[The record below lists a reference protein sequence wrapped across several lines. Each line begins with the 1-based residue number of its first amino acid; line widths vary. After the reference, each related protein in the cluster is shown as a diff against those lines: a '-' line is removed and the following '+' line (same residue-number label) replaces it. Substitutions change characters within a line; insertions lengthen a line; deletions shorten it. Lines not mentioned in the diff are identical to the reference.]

1 MQLKPFL
8 LDAWLDQYEHDIE
21 FNLAASTGPTWT
33 VNDIL
38 ALADDETRHRFLN
51 HNLVYSRPAGAD
63 SLREAIAEM
72 QRVPVEAVQ
81 IVTGASEALVALMWL
96 AAEPGANVIIPLP
109 GFTTFSALPES
120 LGLETRFYRV
130 RRENGFRI
138 DPDEIKR
145 LADSKTKLILVN
157 SPHNPTGATIGD
169 GEMEA
174 LHDFTAERGIQ
185 LVSDEVYHPI
195 YHGRPTKSAARLPH
209 ATVIADLSKAFS
221 IAGVRTGWMIEHDAQ
236 RRQQYWTA
244 RAYFSICNTTTGEIL
259 SEIAIRKRDVVL
271 GKTQEAATRN
281 LKLLERF
288 MADHRDVLG
297 WIPPQGGMTAFPWL
311 VSGENAPP
319 VLPGRHRAWNP
330 AGSRRLLRCALAFP
344 PGLCRRRRQF
354 LQGARPLR
362 SIRKELV
369 GEDGHSMTGN
379 LLRRDQQYLIVVI
392 PTAERSG
399 GGGICFRAYAG
410 KRSASKLIQKSCD
423 QAPRCNPFHQS
434 RTRDFAVF
442 PRTTSGLRCRRTAR
456 RRSGLRRVSGCP
468 LLVWQADAMTI

>member
-8 LDAWLDQYEHDIE
+8 LDAWLDQYEHSTE

-51 HNLVYSRPAGAD
+51 HKLIYSRPAGAD

-145 LADSKTKLILVN
+145 LADSRTKLILVN
-157 SPHNPTGATIGD
+157 SPHNPTGATISD
-169 GEMEA
+169 LELEA
-174 LHDFTAERGIQ
+174 LHDFAAKRGIQ

-195 YHGRPTKSAARLPH
+195 YHGRQTKSAARLPH

-236 RRQQYWTA
+236 RRKRYWTA
-244 RAYFSICNTTTGEIL
+244 RAYFSISNTTSGEIL
-259 SEIAIRKRDVVL
+259 SEIAIRKRDAVL
-271 GKTQEAATRN
+271 GRTQQVATGN
-281 LKLLERF
+281 LKLLDRF
-288 MADHRDVLG
+288 MADHRDVFG
-297 WIPPQGGMTAFPWL
+297 WLPPQGGMTAFPWL
-311 VSGENAPP
+311 LSGESDRRFCHAATERGILLAPGDCFDTP
-319 VLPGRHRAWNP
+319 SHFRVGFAA
-330 AGSRRLLRCALAFP
+330 AGDNFPKALDRF
-344 PGLCRRRRQF
+344 
-354 LQGARPLR
+354 
-362 SIRKELV
+362 
-369 GEDGHSMTGN
+369 GEFVKSWSAK
-379 LLRRDQQYLIVVI
+379 VA
-392 PTAERSG
+392 TA
-399 GGGICFRAYAG
+399 
-410 KRSASKLIQKSCD
+410 
-423 QAPRCNPFHQS
+423 
-434 RTRDFAVF
+434 
-442 PRTTSGLRCRRTAR
+442 
-456 RRSGLRRVSGCP
+456 
-468 LLVWQADAMTI
+468 

>member
-1 MQLKPFL
+1 MRFKPFL
-8 LDAWLDQYEHDIE
+8 LDAWLDQYEHDID
-21 FNLAASTGPTWT
+21 FNLGASTGPAWT

-51 HNLVYSRPAGAD
+51 HKLVYGRPAGAD

-72 QRVPVEAVQ
+72 QHVPVEAVQ
-81 IVTGASEALVALMWL
+81 VMTGASEALVALMWL

-109 GFTTFSALPES
+109 GFTTYSALPES

-130 RRENGFRI
+130 HRGNGFRI
-138 DPDEIKR
+138 DPDEIKS

-157 SPHNPTGATIGD
+157 CPHSPTGATIGD
-169 GEMEA
+169 DEMEA

-195 YHGRPTKSAARLPH
+195 YHGRQTKSAACLPH
-209 ATVIADLSKAFS
+209 ATVISDLSKAFS
-221 IAGVRTGWMIEHDAQ
+221 IAGVRTGWMIEHDPE

-244 RAYFSICNTTTGEIL
+244 RAYFSICNSTTGEIL

-311 VSGENAPP
+311 VSRDNSRPFCQAATERGILLAPGDCFDSPSHFRVGFAAAGDNFSSALDRFGEFVKSWSAKM
-319 VLPGRHRAWNP
+319 V
-330 AGSRRLLRCALAFP
+330 
-344 PGLCRRRRQF
+344 
-354 LQGARPLR
+354 
-362 SIRKELV
+362 
-369 GEDGHSMTGN
+369 
-379 LLRRDQQYLIVVI
+379 
-392 PTAERSG
+392 TA
-399 GGGICFRAYAG
+399 
-410 KRSASKLIQKSCD
+410 
-423 QAPRCNPFHQS
+423 
-434 RTRDFAVF
+434 
-442 PRTTSGLRCRRTAR
+442 
-456 RRSGLRRVSGCP
+456 
-468 LLVWQADAMTI
+468 